1 MHSRLITLLTLA
13 IGLMIVLVAAWFA
26 AVQSGLWG

>member
-13 IGLMIVLVAAWFA
+13 IGLVILLVAGVFA